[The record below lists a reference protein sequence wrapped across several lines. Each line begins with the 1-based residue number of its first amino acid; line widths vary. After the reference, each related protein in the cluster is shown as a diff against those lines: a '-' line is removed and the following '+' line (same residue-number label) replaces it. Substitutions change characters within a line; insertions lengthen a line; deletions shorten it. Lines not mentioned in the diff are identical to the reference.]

1 MTATA
6 AQRDERILGLLE
18 GRELVSVGELAASV
32 GVSAVTMRKD
42 LDRLSRSAVIERV
55 RGGAR
60 LRTAEEGPLAERLG
74 HRVGAKRAVARS
86 AADLVGAD
94 AVIAIDSSSTGYYL
108 ALELADRTDL
118 TIVTNSLRV
127 AAQLAERAG
136 PAIVVL
142 GGTVRRTSHS
152 TVGFPAELLRGYG
165 TIDLAFLGVSA
176 LSPEQGLLERS
187 FSEAETK
194 RAMASAAELVIGL
207 FDSSKAS
214 GFGQHSVVPAAAVD
228 RLITDDEFDEADA
241 APWRALGVTVD
252 RAAQAAPRPAAARR

>member
-1 MTATA
+1 MTPSAV
-6 AQRDERILGLLE
+6 QRDERILSLLE
-18 GRELVSVGELAASV
+18 GRELVSVGELAGSI

-42 LDRLSRSAVIERV
+42 LDRLARSAVIERV

-74 HRVGAKRAVARS
+74 HRVGAKRAIARR
-86 AADLVGAD
+86 AAELIDAD

-108 ALELADRTDL
+108 ALELAGRADL

-127 AAQLAERAG
+127 ASQLAERSG

-152 TVGFPAELLRGYG
+152 TVGFPAELLQGYG

-194 RAMASAAELVIGL
+194 RAIASAADRVVGL
-207 FDSSKAS
+207 FDSSKAA
-214 GFGQHSVVPAAAVD
+214 GFGQHSVVPASAVD
-228 RLITDDEFDEADA
+228 RLITDDGFSESNA
-241 APWRALGVTVD
+241 APWQALGVTVD
-252 RAAQAAPRPAAARR
+252 RASQGSAAP